1 MDDCPK
7 AKRAKSAAPEIATT
21 ALFKRSDEL
30 PVAERVEVRGADFNT
45 KVDLDALMSS
55 LMTTGFQATQLARAI
70 NEVNKMLD
78 CRERPLPDDKL
89 DTLEEDPFIRRKTSC
104 TIFFGYTSNMGSA
117 GVRDIIRFLAQHKLV
132 DCLVTTAGGV
142 EEDLIK
148 CMAPTYLGEFSLKG
162 QELRNKGIN
171 RIGNL
176 LAPNDNYCKF
186 EDWIMP
192 VLDEMLEEQKNTGI
206 TWSPSRMIAR
216 FGERIAHTDSIY
228 YWAQKNQIPVF
239 CPAITDGSIGDM
251 LYFHSFRSPGLVV
264 DLVQDI
270 RRINSMAV
278 KAEHSG
284 MLILGGGVVKH
295 HICNANL
302 MRNGADFAVYINTGQ
317 EFDGS
322 DSGASPDE
330 AVSWGKIKAAAQPVK
345 VCVDASI
352 AFPLLVSQTFAKRVN
367 SAPAN
372 ECV

>member
-1 MDDCPK
+1 
-7 AKRAKSAAPEIATT
+7 
-21 ALFKRSDEL
+21 
-30 PVAERVEVRGADFNT
+30 
-45 KVDLDALMSS
+45 MSS

>member
-1 MDDCPK
+1 MADCPDPK
-7 AKRAKSAAPEIATT
+7 RAKRAAPDLAIS
-21 ALFKRSDEL
+21 ALFKRSEEL
-30 PVAERVEVRGADFNT
+30 PVTERVEVRGADFN
-45 KVDLDALMSS
+45 KKIDLDALMNSM
-55 LMTTGFQATQLARAI
+55 MTTGFQATQLARAV

-78 CRERPLPDDKL
+78 CRMQPLPKDKL
-89 DTLEEDPFIRRKTSC
+89 DVLEEDPFIKRKTSC
-104 TIFFGYTSNMGSA
+104 TIFLGYTSNMGSA
-117 GVRDIIRFLAQHKLV
+117 GIRDVIRFLVQHKLV

-186 EDWIMP
+186 ENWIMP
-192 VLDEMLEEQKNTGI
+192 VLDEMLEEQRTTDI
-206 TWSPSRMIAR
+206 VWSPSRMIQR
-216 FGERIAHTDSIY
+216 FGERINNTDSIY

-239 CPAITDGSIGDM
+239 SPAITDGSIGDM

-278 KAEHSG
+278 KAEQSG
-284 MLILGGGVVKH
+284 MLILGGGVIKH

-317 EFDGS
+317 EFDG
-322 DSGASPDE
+322 
-330 AVSWGKIKAAAQPVK
+330 K
-345 VCVDASI
+345 
-352 AFPLLVSQTFAKRVN
+352 LL
-367 SAPAN
+367 
-372 ECV
+372 

>member
-1 MDDCPK
+1 MGDSP
-7 AKRAKSAAPEIATT
+7 AVKRARSSAPELATE
-21 ALFKRSDEL
+21 AVLKRSEDL
-30 PVAERVEVRGADFNT
+30 PVAEKVEVKGVDFNSRVE
-45 KVDLDALMSS
+45 LDTLMNSM
-55 LMTTGFQATQLARAI
+55 LTTGFQATQLARAV
-70 NEVNKMLD
+70 NEINKMLD
-78 CRERPLPDDKL
+78 CRAQELPKENL
-89 DTLEEDPFIRRKTSC
+89 DTLEDDPFIARRTNC
-104 TIFFGYTSNMGSA
+104 TIFLGYTSNMGSS
-117 GVRDIIRFLAQHKLV
+117 GVRDIIKFLVQHNLV

-148 CMAPTYLGEFSLKG
+148 CMAPTYLGEFSLRG
-162 QELRNKGIN
+162 QELRSKGIN

-186 EDWIMP
+186 EDWIIP
-192 VLDEMLEEQKNTGI
+192 VLDEMLKEQEATGI
-206 TWSPSRMIAR
+206 IWSPSKMISR
-216 FGERIAHTDSIY
+216 FGERINDPSSIA
-228 YWAQKNQIPVF
+228 YWAHKNQIPIF

-278 KAEHSG
+278 KAQHSG

-345 VCVDASI
+345 VCADASI
-352 AFPLLVSQTFAKRVN
+352 AFPLLVSQTFAK
-367 SAPAN
+367 
-372 ECV
+372 CVHKNDAQ